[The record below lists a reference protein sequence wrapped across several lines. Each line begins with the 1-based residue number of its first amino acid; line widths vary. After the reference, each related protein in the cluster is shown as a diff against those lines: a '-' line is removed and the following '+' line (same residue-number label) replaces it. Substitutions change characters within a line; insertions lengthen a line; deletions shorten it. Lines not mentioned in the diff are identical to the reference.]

1 MSLQVE
7 TPQRHV
13 DANVAAA
20 LREDIGPGDVSA
32 ALIPEGVR
40 VSGSVLSREQCVL
53 CGTAW
58 FETVFSQLNPEVKV
72 TWKIAEGERVL
83 PKTTLCTFEG
93 PARAVLSG
101 ERVALNFL
109 QMMSA
114 VAWRT
119 RRYADRV
126 KGTRAKI
133 MDTRK
138 TIPGLRVAQK
148 YAVVIGGGEPH
159 RLGLFDA
166 VMIKENHI
174 AALGSIADAAEQAR
188 SQNPDLTL
196 IIETENLNQV
206 EEALNAKADVIL
218 LDNFGTHLL
227 SRAVAMGV
235 EYRRYNKGH
244 SLMEASGNISLENVR
259 EIADTGV
266 DRISI
271 GGLTKHIQAVD
282 LSLRLDD

>member
-1 MSLQVE
+1 MHVE
-7 TPQRHV
+7 VPQRHV
-13 DANVAAA
+13 DVNVTAA

-32 ALIPEGVR
+32 GLIPPGQQVR
-40 VSGSVLSREQCVL
+40 GTVISRESCVL

-58 FETVFSQLNPEVKV
+58 FDTVFRQLSPDVRIE
-72 TWKIAEGERVL
+72 WKMAEGDKCL
-83 PKTTLCTFEG
+83 PRSVLCTIEG
-93 PARAVLSG
+93 PAAAILSG

-114 VAWRT
+114 VATKT
-119 RRYADRV
+119 RRYVDRV
-126 KGTRAKI
+126 KGTRARI
-133 MDTRK
+133 LDTRK

-148 YAVVIGGGEPH
+148 YAVVIGGGQPH

-174 AALGSIADAAEQAR
+174 MAMGSIGAAAEAAR
-188 SQNPDLTL
+188 QRHPKLPL
-196 IIETENLNQV
+196 IIETETLTQV
-206 EEALNAKADVIL
+206 EEALTAGADVIL

-227 SRAVAMGV
+227 ARAVAMGI
-235 EYRRYNKGH
+235 EFKRYNRGH
-244 SLMEASGNISLENVR
+244 SLFEASGGISLENVR

-271 GGLTKHIQAVD
+271 GSLTKSVQAID
-282 LSLRLDD
+282 LSLRLESPG

>member
-1 MSLQVE
+1 MHVE
-7 TPQRHV
+7 VPQRHV
-13 DANVAAA
+13 DANITAA

-32 ALIPEGVR
+32 ALIPADTM
-40 VSGSVLSREQCVL
+40 VSGTVVAREQCVL
-53 CGTAW
+53 CGSPW
-58 FETVFSQLNPEVKV
+58 FEAVFHKLDPQVQIE
-72 TWKIAEGERVL
+72 WKIAEGAKVM
-83 PKTTLCTFEG
+83 PHSALCTITG
-93 PARAVLSG
+93 PARAILSG

-114 VAWRT
+114 VATRT
-119 RRYADRV
+119 RRYAERT

-133 MDTRK
+133 LDTRK

-148 YAVVIGGGEPH
+148 YAVVIGGGQPH

-174 AALGSIADAAEQAR
+174 AALGSIAEAAQRAR
-188 SQNPDLTL
+188 EQNPNLQL

-206 EEALNAKADVIL
+206 EEALKAGADVIL

-227 SRAVAMGV
+227 AKAVAMGT
-235 EYRRYNKGH
+235 EFKRYNKGH
-244 SLMEASGNISLENVR
+244 SLFEASGGISLENVR

-266 DRISI
+266 DRISV
-271 GGLTKHIQAVD
+271 GGLTKNVQAID
-282 LSLRLDD
+282 LSLRLDDPA

>member
-1 MSLQVE
+1 MHIEV
-7 TPQRHV
+7 PQRHV
-13 DANVAAA
+13 EANITAA

-32 ALIPEGVR
+32 ALIPAETT
-40 VSGSVLSREQCVL
+40 VSGTVVAREQCVL
-53 CGTAW
+53 CGSPW
-58 FETVFSQLNPEVKV
+58 FDAVFHKLDPQVQINWAAEEGAKV
-72 TWKIAEGERVL
+72 M
-83 PKTTLCTFEG
+83 PHSTLCTISG
-93 PARAVLSG
+93 PARAILSG

-114 VAWRT
+114 VATRT
-119 RRYADRV
+119 RRYVDRT

-133 MDTRK
+133 LDTRK

-148 YAVVIGGGEPH
+148 YAVVIGGGQPH

-174 AALGSIADAAEQAR
+174 AALGSIGEAARRAR
-188 SQNPDLTL
+188 EQNPDLQL

-206 EEALNAKADVIL
+206 EEALKAGADVIL

-227 SRAVAMGV
+227 AKAVAMGT
-235 EYRRYNKGH
+235 EFKRYNKGH
-244 SLMEASGNISLENVR
+244 SLFEASGGISLENVR

-266 DRISI
+266 DRISV
-271 GGLTKHIQAVD
+271 GGLTKHVQAVD
-282 LSLRLDD
+282 LSLRLDDPR

>member
-1 MSLQVE
+1 MHVE
-7 TPQRHV
+7 VPHRHV
-13 DANVAAA
+13 EANITAA

-32 ALIPEGVR
+32 ALIPAETQ
-40 VSGSVLSREQCVL
+40 VSGTVIAREQCVL
-53 CGTAW
+53 CGAPW
-58 FETVFSQLNPEVKV
+58 FDAVFHKLDPSVRIEWKV
-72 TWKIAEGERVL
+72 EEGAKVM
-83 PKTTLCTFEG
+83 PQSPLCTISG
-93 PARAVLSG
+93 PARAILSG

-114 VAWRT
+114 VATRT
-119 RRYADRV
+119 RRYVERT

-133 MDTRK
+133 LDTRK

-148 YAVVIGGGEPH
+148 YAVVIGGGQPH

-174 AALGSIADAAEQAR
+174 AALGSITEAASRAR
-188 SQNPDLTL
+188 QQNPQLQL

-206 EEALNAKADVIL
+206 EEALKAGADVIL

-227 SRAVAMGV
+227 ARAVAMGT
-235 EYRRYNKGH
+235 EFKRYNKGH
-244 SLMEASGNISLENVR
+244 SLFEASGGISLENVR

-266 DRISI
+266 DRISV
-271 GGLTKHIQAVD
+271 GGLTKNIQAID
-282 LSLRLDD
+282 LSLRLDDPA